1 MIKPCDC
8 ESKRVAEYE
17 AFIDGELVRK
27 GRAGE
32 SLTVVLQFA
41 TDAIRERLA
50 AMYAPHWELTHGYS
64 FLTGEHWMTFEFPDS
79 NSLDRILIDGV
90 AMLLREMP
98 RIDGEQVTLVLR
110 LFKNDCEDWLTNWDK
125 IRDRI
130 PAKSLDQSG
139 YLPVSHPV
147 LSSYGIPALL
157 FTERRFPVREE
168 GECYSVTLKGVPP
181 KRMTEVPSLEIVEK
195 G

>member
-8 ESKRVAEYE
+8 ETKRIAEYE

-50 AMYAPHWELTHGYS
+50 AMYAPHWELTHGYL

-79 NSLDRILIDGV
+79 NSLDHILIDGV
-90 AMLLREMP
+90 AMPLRDMP

-110 LFKNDCEDWLTNWDK
+110 LFKNDHEDWLANWAK

-130 PAKSLDQSG
+130 PAKSLDLSG

-157 FTERRFPVREE
+157 FTERRFPLRDD
-168 GECYSVTLKGVPP
+168 GDCYSVTIKGIVP
-181 KRMTEVPSLEIVEK
+181 KRVTVETDSTPVATV
-195 G
+195 